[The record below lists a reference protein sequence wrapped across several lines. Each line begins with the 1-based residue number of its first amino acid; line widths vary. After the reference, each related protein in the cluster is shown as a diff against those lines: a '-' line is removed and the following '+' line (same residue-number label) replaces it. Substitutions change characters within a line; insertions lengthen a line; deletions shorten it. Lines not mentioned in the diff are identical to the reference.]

1 MRAHRDGD
9 TLADVRLTV
18 ALLPRRPYM
27 LRHILTLSL
36 LLALVCACNK
46 NAPAPDSTAAT
57 PATTTPQE
65 APTGPPGG
73 DSSVPAP
80 ISSHGAVTE
89 APTTAPA
96 GSIELDL
103 PKTWEKQDPSTS
115 MRIAQ
120 AAIPGPGG
128 PGDFAVFFFGP
139 GGGGPVDAN
148 IKRWVD
154 SVETKDQP
162 KPETFEANGL
172 KVTWVDAK
180 GTLKASQMG
189 PAPSAPLSD
198 ARLYGAVVEGPGGP
212 WFFKA
217 TGPNKTLAP
226 QRDAFVTMLKSVR
239 PKV

>member
-1 MRAHRDGD
+1 
-9 TLADVRLTV
+9 
-18 ALLPRRPYM
+18 M

-46 NAPAPDSTAAT
+46 NAPAPEANAST
-57 PATTTPQE
+57 PATTTQAA
-65 APTGPPGG
+65 APSQAGG

-80 ISSHGAVTE
+80 LSSHSDTVADTQPAAGA
-89 APTTAPA
+89 AA
-96 GSIELDL
+96 GSIEMDL
-103 PKTWEKQDPSTS
+103 PKSWEKQAPASN

-120 AAIPGPGG
+120 ASIPGPGG
-128 PGDFAVFFFGP
+128 PGEFAVFFFGP
-139 GGGGPVDAN
+139 GRGGSVDAN
-148 IKRWVD
+148 IERWVGQ
-154 SVETKDQP
+154 VETSDHP
-162 KPETFEANGL
+162 KPETFEAGGM

-189 PAPSAPLSD
+189 PAPSPSMND

-217 TGPNKTLAP
+217 TGPDKTLAP

-239 PKV
+239 PKA